1 MIAFQATCFD
11 LLWPRAD
18 LICKESIAWEPRYSL
33 FTGEDTHSAV
43 IIHG

>member
-1 MIAFQATCFD
+1 MAMWAWRFQVRFMD
-11 LLWPRAD
+11 RLH

-43 IIHG
+43 IIYD